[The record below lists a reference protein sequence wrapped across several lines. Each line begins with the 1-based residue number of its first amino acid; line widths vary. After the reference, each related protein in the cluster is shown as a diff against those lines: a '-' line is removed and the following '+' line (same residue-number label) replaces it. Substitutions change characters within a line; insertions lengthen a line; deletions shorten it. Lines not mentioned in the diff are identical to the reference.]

1 MYRLWKENANTAKQ
15 LSSAPKAEKRLN
27 SRYILMSLVI
37 VAICTCLRTT
47 RRQMIFR
54 KLHIPASA
62 QQKGQPD

>member
-1 MYRLWKENANTAKQ
+1 
-15 LSSAPKAEKRLN
+15 
-27 SRYILMSLVI
+27 MSIVI

-62 QQKGQPD
+62 QQKGPSFPSPRCEWLSL